1 MAKTIPN
8 LLTVHEI
15 QLLLGQ
21 RLKAL
26 RLLASYRRETLANR
40 SGVSVGSLKRFETI
54 GEVSLKNLVRLAQ
67 ALDRVSE
74 LTSLFAL
81 PDAASLSELEART
94 EKPMPKRGKI

>member
-15 QLLLGQ
+15 QVLLGQ

-26 RLLASYRRETLANR
+26 RLVAGYRRVTLANR
-40 SGVSVGSLKRFETI
+40 SGVSVGSLKRFETS

-67 ALDRVSE
+67 ALDRASE
-74 LTSLFAL
+74 LASLFTL
-81 PDAASLSELEART
+81 PDATSLSELEARS
-94 EKPMPKRGKI
+94 KAMPKRGKI